1 MVVNKLRHEVNNHHR
16 SSHKIGMFRGGVLT
30 TSQLQNWPVTE
41 IIHVE
46 MIHVQLFLCLLV
58 IGDLIGLDFMTQQ
71 AVCFRSF
78 CFA

>member
-1 MVVNKLRHEVNNHHR
+1 
-16 SSHKIGMFRGGVLT
+16 MFRGGVLT
-30 TSQLQNWPVTE
+30 TGQSRTWPVME

-46 MIHVQLFLCLLV
+46 MIHVQLFLCMSI